1 MNRGPHARAEIRDGA
16 LHFESD
22 EGWADALARGVFYLR
37 APEGLDYAAGE
48 RFCRAYHLPRT
59 GGADDAY
66 RGFREAKLEGSVLG
80 YSSAG
85 NDQVERVQ
93 LEIGLWERHL
103 PAELPPLLH
112 ALNRVARTIV
122 RAFFARCGVRE
133 ADIAR
138 ITGGMDHDL
147 ALQYCIFNNYASSSA
162 ADVGFTPHKDS
173 GFITI
178 MCSTEPGLE
187 ALEDGAWVNVDP
199 LPGYLTVLHG
209 DSIEVL
215 TARLATPA
223 AATYHRVRHQER
235 ARQAPDR
242 VSFGVY
248 IGPRFEQDLYQY
260 DAEGRL
266 RPLQSFLS
274 FQRNKAVEMGYEFH
288 PAVDAASPAPAP
300 AEPPAT

>member
-1 MNRGPHARAEIRDGA
+1 MARGPHARAEIRDGA

-37 APEGLDYAAGE
+37 APQGLDYEAGA
-48 RFCRAYHLPRT
+48 RFCHSYHLPRQ

-93 LEIGLWERHL
+93 LEIGLWERYL
-103 PAELPPLLH
+103 PAALPPLLH
-112 ALNRVARTIV
+112 PLNQMARTIV
-122 RAFFARCGVRE
+122 NAFFARCGVHL
-133 ADIAR
+133 DDVAR
-138 ITGGMDHDL
+138 ITGGMDTNE

-187 ALEDGAWVNVDP
+187 ALEEGSWVSVDP
-199 LPGYLTVLHG
+199 VPGYLTVLHG

-215 TARLATPA
+215 TARLPTRA
-223 AATYHRVRHQER
+223 AAVYHRVRHMER
-235 ARQAPDR
+235 ARSADR

-260 DAEGRL
+260 DDAGRL
-266 RPLQSFLS
+266 VALQSFMS

-288 PAVDAASPAPAP
+288 PALESS
-300 AEPPAT
+300 ER